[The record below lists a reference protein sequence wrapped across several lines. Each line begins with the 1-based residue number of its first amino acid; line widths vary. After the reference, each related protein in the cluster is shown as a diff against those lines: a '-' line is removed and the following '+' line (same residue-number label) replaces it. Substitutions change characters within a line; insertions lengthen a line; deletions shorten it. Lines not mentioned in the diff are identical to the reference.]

1 MRERE
6 TKRKRRREDK
16 GKERK
21 RGAWRTNVV
30 ETHFDVFSFPRKLK
44 EKQAF
49 QAIYAFT
56 GEVSQPLRA
65 ETY

>member
-1 MRERE
+1 MKRE
-6 TKRKRRREDK
+6 TKRERRQGERER
-16 GKERK
+16 E
-21 RGAWRTNVV
+21 RGAWRANVV
-30 ETHFDVFSFPRKLK
+30 ETHFDVFSFSRKLK

-56 GEVSQPLRA
+56 GEVSPLHA